1 MNHNLIFFFFSLS
14 FCGVRHRLLNG
25 AGFLCVYR
33 KQFLNVCFFDLKNR
47 KKQGI
52 MRLLFYEGI
61 NIRMIEEKLE
71 ELWQR
76 ISGYVS
82 NHLLGA
88 LLLLLCGWIFIRLVV
103 RLMKKLLG
111 KTKME
116 QPFVSLA
123 VSVLRTVMLI
133 LLFLMTASRL
143 GIDVTGVI
151 ALASVLTLAISL
163 SLQTALSNLIGG
175 FTLLNTKP
183 FRIDDY
189 VEIGGQAGTVK
200 QIGLTYTR
208 LLTPDGKTISMPNS
222 TVVAADVVNY
232 TLEGIRR
239 VDISVDVSYNTDT
252 DAVLDALLEAARV
265 EEILP
270 DRTPYVALAEYKD
283 STIGYILQVW
293 TTADRYWAVKHTIHR
308 NIREVFKSRGVEM
321 TYPHLNIHLEK

>member
-1 MNHNLIFFFFSLS
+1 
-14 FCGVRHRLLNG
+14 
-25 AGFLCVYR
+25 
-33 KQFLNVCFFDLKNR
+33 
-47 KKQGI
+47 
-52 MRLLFYEGI
+52 MRLLFTKGL
-61 NIRMIEEKLE
+61 NRMIEEKLE
-71 ELWQR
+71 ALWQR

-88 LLLLLCGWIFIRLVV
+88 LLLLLCGWFFIRLVV
-103 RLMKKLLG
+103 RLLKKLLG
-111 KTKME
+111 RTKME
-116 QPFVSLA
+116 QPLVSLA
-123 VSVLRTVMLI
+123 ISVLRTVMLI

-189 VEIGGQAGTVK
+189 VEIGSQAGTVK

-222 TVVAADVVNY
+222 VVVAADVVNY

-239 VDISVDVSYNTDT
+239 VDVAVDVSYNTDT

-265 EEILP
+265 DGIIA
-270 DRTPYVALAEYKD
+270 DRTPYAALAEYKE

-293 TTADRYWAVKHTIHR
+293 TTADRYWAVKHTIQR

>member
-1 MNHNLIFFFFSLS
+1 
-14 FCGVRHRLLNG
+14 
-25 AGFLCVYR
+25 
-33 KQFLNVCFFDLKNR
+33 
-47 KKQGI
+47 
-52 MRLLFYEGI
+52 MRLLFTKGL
-61 NIRMIEEKLE
+61 NRMIEEKLE
-71 ELWQR
+71 ALWQR

-88 LLLLLCGWIFIRLVV
+88 LLLLLCGWFFIRLVV
-103 RLMKKLLG
+103 RLLKKLLG
-111 KTKME
+111 RTKME
-116 QPFVSLA
+116 QPLVSLA
-123 VSVLRTVMLI
+123 ISVLRTVMLI

-189 VEIGGQAGTVK
+189 VEIGSQAGTVK

-222 TVVAADVVNY
+222 VVVAADVVNY

-293 TTADRYWAVKHTIHR
+293 TTADRYWVVKHTIHR

>member
-25 AGFLCVYR
+25 AGFLCAYCE
-33 KQFLNVCFFDLKNR
+33 QFLNSLFFDLKNR
-47 KKQGI
+47 KKQDI
-52 MRLLFYEGI
+52 MRLLFTKGL
-61 NIRMIEEKLE
+61 NRMIEEKLE
-71 ELWQR
+71 ALWQR

-293 TTADRYWAVKHTIHR
+293 TTADRYWAVKHSIHR